1 VQILG
6 VILLSNGS
14 YDCMLNRL
22 QNMRDC
28 AKRISKSM
36 THDDE
41 VSAVLLFGSVYT
53 GNIHPES
60 DLDLVIVR
68 K

>member
-1 VQILG
+1 
-6 VILLSNGS
+6 
-14 YDCMLNRL
+14 
-22 QNMRDC
+22 MRDY

-41 VSAVLLFGSVYT
+41 VSAVLLFGSVFT

-60 DLDLVIVR
+60 DFITGQIIYLGGV
-68 K
+68 